1 MRKSSLLGALLL
13 ASLAIPLTSCGTDPD
28 LTSISIIP
36 SDVTV
41 SDSPGLIVQFI
52 AVGSY
57 THPGHAAVT
66 KDITDEATWSSAF
79 PQLVEVGA
87 HTGIAVVTGGGWG
100 DAVITAAA
108 PGFHGFITGTATF
121 TIQQPST
128 SSDAVR
134 DVTSLVLVPR
144 SGANGSVQ
152 FTAVG
157 HTQDGTT
164 VALARQPKWVST
176 DNMVATI
183 DTASGVASRVG
194 PGTSRIAAIYT
205 NPDGTQA
212 IGVTRLNVAPSVAK
226 N

>member
-1 MRKSSLLGALLL
+1 MQKSMLLGALLL
-13 ASLAIPLTSCGTDPD
+13 AGLSIPVTGCGTDPD
-28 LTSISIIP
+28 LTSINIVP
-36 SDVTV
+36 TDVTV

-57 THPGHAAVT
+57 TRPGHAAVT
-66 KDITDEATWSSAF
+66 KDITEEATWSSAF
-79 PQLVEVGA
+79 PQLVEVGE
-87 HTGIAVVTGGGWG
+87 HTGTGVVTGEGWG

-121 TIQQPST
+121 TIQKPD
-128 SSDAVR
+128 SSDAVH

-144 SGANGSVQ
+144 TGANGGVQ

-157 HTQDGTT
+157 QAQDGTT

-183 DTASGVASRVG
+183 DAASGLASRVG
-194 PGTSRIAAIYT
+194 PGSSRISAIYT

-212 IGVTRLNVAPSVAK
+212 VGVTRLNVAPAAAK
-226 N
+226 Y